1 MTMKK
6 QKKYR
11 QDHLPHMLLAQQAL
25 PNCNS
30 ISAECP
36 DAERYTEVMRVT
48 KNSKT
53 KSMFYIIC
61 DYYITH
67 R

>member
-11 QDHLPHMLLAQQAL
+11 QDHMPHMLLAQQAF

-48 KNSKT
+48 KK
-53 KSMFYIIC
+53 
-61 DYYITH
+61 
-67 R
+67 